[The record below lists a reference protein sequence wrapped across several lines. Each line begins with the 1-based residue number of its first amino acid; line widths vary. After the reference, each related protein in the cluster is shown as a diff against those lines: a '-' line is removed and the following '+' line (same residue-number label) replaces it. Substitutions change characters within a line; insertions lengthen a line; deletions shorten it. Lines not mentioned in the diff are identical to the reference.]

1 VASNFIEST
10 FKGDLDA
17 DLTKFAADIQD
28 RVVMSGAA
36 AMAKVMYDEAQAN
49 CPVSAEAHYFYGS
62 SSKSTGQRYLFTPGN
77 LKRSIYRAFSPEKS
91 TQTAKTYRI
100 SWNHSDAPYG
110 YMVEFGTVNAAA
122 HPFMRP
128 AFSKINEAISAGK
141 ARMALKLAEGA

>member
-1 VASNFIEST
+1 MGSFIEST

-36 AMAKVMYDEAQAN
+36 AMANVMYDAAVEN
-49 CPVSAEAHYFYGS
+49 CPVSAESHYFYGS
-62 SSKSTGQRYLFTPGN
+62 NSKRSGVRYLFHPGN
-77 LKRSIYRAFSPEKS
+77 LKNSIYRAYSPERS

-100 SWNHSDAPYG
+100 SWNHTDAPYG

-128 AFSKINEAISAGK
+128 AFSRINDAIAAGK
-141 ARMALKLAEGA
+141 ARMAQKLAGSP